1 MKNRTPMEDRLDG
14 ASNFSPW
21 KSKLLV
27 TLEEEDLLDATTK
40 TLPETAIDLEKKV
53 RKEDDVRARKIIIY
67 SVRDHLLP
75 RIANL
80 KTAYDM
86 YKTLKKMFES
96 DNTLKALALKSQLQS
111 TKMTKDDTVALFF
124 MKLSKVK
131 EQLETI
137 GEIMSDRELVLISV
151 D

>member
-14 ASNFSPW
+14 ASNVSPW

-27 TLEEEDLLDATTK
+27 TLEEDLLDATTK
-40 TLPETAIDLEKKV
+40 TLPETMTDLEKKV

-80 KTAYDM
+80 KTVYDM
-86 YKTLKKMFES
+86 YKTLK
-96 DNTLKALALKSQLQS
+96 
-111 TKMTKDDTVALFF
+111 
-124 MKLSKVK
+124 
-131 EQLETI
+131 
-137 GEIMSDRELVLISV
+137 
-151 D
+151 

>member
-1 MKNRTPMEDRLDG
+1 LAVISPNIIQTTKIQEKMKNKTPMEDRLDG
-14 ASNFSPW
+14 ASNFSAW

-40 TLPETAIDLEKKV
+40 TLPETITELEKKI
-53 RKEDDVRARKIIIY
+53 RKEDDVSARKIIIY

-86 YKTLKKMFES
+86 YKTLKK
-96 DNTLKALALKSQLQS
+96 N
-111 TKMTKDDTVALFF
+111 V
-124 MKLSKVK
+124 
-131 EQLETI
+131 
-137 GEIMSDRELVLISV
+137 
-151 D
+151 